1 MAAKPATS
9 AASPSGSSPRK
20 LGFIILRAP
29 ARPSGRRW
37 HIDIDRITPVE
48 KGRIVGMYGRRGGN
62 SEGRYIPR
70 REEIVRVRHGERSDV
85 IDDIAVL
92 FTTARMSGGGT
103 IMLSEVGSGYGGWG
117 LVEMEEDEVEK

>member
-1 MAAKPATS
+1 
-9 AASPSGSSPRK
+9 
-20 LGFIILRAP
+20 
-29 ARPSGRRW
+29 
-37 HIDIDRITPVE
+37 
-48 KGRIVGMYGRRGGN
+48 MYGRRGGN

-103 IMLSEVGSGYGGWG
+103 VMSSEVGSGYGGWG